1 MYTTGCLEIEHGDA
15 NEGVFL
21 LKQALEVDNAYQEP
35 LLILSDLYRNEEDY
49 EAIIE
54 LLTYVDEE
62 DLDPTFMW
70 HLAFAV
76 WSRRAR

>member
-1 MYTTGCLEIEHGDA
+1 MFEIEHGDA
-15 NEGVFL
+15 NEGVL
-21 LKQALEVDNAYQEP
+21 LLRQALEVDNAYQEP

-62 DLDPTFMW
+62 DLIL
-70 HLAFAV
+70 H
-76 WSRRAR
+76 SCGI